1 MIEISSKKVVT
12 LSSDEVQSFISE
24 TNDDDEFDDIKLTA
38 AALSSISGGHYQ
50 HGAC

>member
-1 MIEISSKKVVT
+1 MIEIASEKGVT